1 MKGIMYIDRTLLKR
15 FEEDVS
21 MDFPYLQKQ
30 DPEVYELVKQEEQKQ
45 QYKLSMIPSENF
57 SSPAVREALA
67 SVFVHKYAEGYP
79 RKRYYE
85 GNQFADSLEELC
97 QKRARQAFSLPDDW
111 HVNVQPLAGANS
123 NLAVYNA
130 LLEPGDTILSMY
142 LPDGGHLSHGWS
154 FPEQDEQGL
163 EGQVEQSI
171 YLGGKR
177 KISIVSKIFKVVQ
190 YKVERDSRLFD
201 YKKIMGIAKEY
212 RPKMII
218 SGGTAYPREINYEA
232 LHSIANEVG
241 AYYLADIAHEAGLV
255 AAGANKSPV
264 GKADVIT
271 FTTHKTIRGP
281 RGAVI
286 LCRGEL
292 ADKIDFGVFPG
303 LQGGPFEHTIAAL
316 AVCLKEACTPAF
328 KEYAFQV
335 VKNAQRLAQRFIE
348 RGFDVVSGGTDKHLV
363 LIDMRSKNLS
373 GRNPAKALDQAGIIV
388 NRNSVPNE
396 TGSPMNPSGLRMGTP
411 TITTR
416 GMKEREMDQIA
427 EWIDCVIKIVGPY
440 CELKPVEFEQKIKI
454 MPELDS
460 IAAEV
465 KSLCQKYSLTI

>member
-1 MKGIMYIDRTLLKR
+1 M
-15 FEEDVS
+15 E
-21 MDFPYLQKQ
+21 FPHLQKQ
-30 DPEVYELVKQEEQKQ
+30 DPEVYELVKQEERKQ

-85 GNQFADSLEELC
+85 GNQFADNLEELC

-190 YKVERDSRLFD
+190 YKVERDTRLFD
-201 YKKIMGIAKEY
+201 YDKIRAFAGEY

-232 LHSIANEVG
+232 LASIAKDVG

-255 AAGANKSPV
+255 AAGANKSPI
-264 GKADVIT
+264 GKADVVT

-286 LCRGEL
+286 LCRSDI

-316 AVCLKEACTPAF
+316 AVCFKEACTPAF
-328 KEYAFQV
+328 RDYAFQV
-335 VKNAQRLAQRFIE
+335 VKNAQRLAQRLME
-348 RGFDVVSGGTDKHLV
+348 KGYDVVSGGTDKHLV

-373 GRNPAKALDQAGIIV
+373 GRNPAKALDQAGIIM

-416 GMKEREMDQIA
+416 GMKEPEMDQIA
-427 EWIDCVIKIVGPY
+427 EWVDRVVQLVAPY
-440 CELKPVEFEQKIKI
+440 CERKPAEFEEKIKG
-454 MPELDS
+454 MPELQS

-465 KSLCQKYSLTI
+465 ESLCRKYPLTM

>member
-1 MKGIMYIDRTLLKR
+1 
-15 FEEDVS
+15 
-21 MDFPYLQKQ
+21 MDFQYLQKQ
-30 DPEVYELVKQEEQKQ
+30 DPEIYELIKQEEQKQ

-67 SVFVHKYAEGYP
+67 SVYVHKYAEGYP

-85 GNQFADSLEELC
+85 GNQFTDNLEELC
-97 QKRARQAFSLPDDW
+97 QRRARQAFSLPDDW

-130 LLEPGDTILSMY
+130 LLETGDTILSMY

-154 FPEQDEQGL
+154 FPEQDEKGL
-163 EGQVEQSI
+163 QGQVEQSI

-177 KISIVSKIFKVVQ
+177 KVSIVSKIFNVVQ
-190 YKVERDSRLFD
+190 YKVEPATRLFD
-201 YKKIMGIAKEY
+201 YKKLMAIAKEY

-218 SGGTAYPREINYEA
+218 SGGTAYPREIDYDA
-232 LHSIANEVG
+232 LHDIAKEVG

-264 GKADVIT
+264 GKADVVT

-286 LCRGEL
+286 LCRGDL
-292 ADKIDFGVFPG
+292 ADKIDYGVFPG

-316 AVCLKEACTPAF
+316 AVCFKEACTPAF

-335 VKNAQRLAQRFIE
+335 VKNAQRLAQRFME
-348 RGFDVVSGGTDKHLV
+348 KGYDVVSGGTDKHLV

-373 GRNPAKALDQAGIIV
+373 GRNPAKALDQAGIIM

-416 GMKEREMDQIA
+416 GMKEPEMDQIA
-427 EWIDCVIKIVGPY
+427 EWVDRVITIVKPDCN
-440 CELKPVEFEQKIKI
+440 LKPAAFEEKIKNI
-454 MPELDS
+454 PELEKIS
-460 IAAEV
+460 AEV
-465 KSLCQKYSLTI
+465 KSLCLKYPLNI

>member
-1 MKGIMYIDRTLLKR
+1 MRTLCHKIQ
-15 FEEDVS
+15 EDNF
-21 MDFPYLQKQ
+21 MDFPNLKKQ
-30 DPEVYELVKQEEQKQ
+30 DPEIYKLVKKEEEKQ

-57 SSPAVREALA
+57 SSPAVREALS

-85 GNQFADSLEELC
+85 GNQFVDNLEELC
-97 QKRARQAFSLPDDW
+97 QQRARKAFSLPDNW
-111 HVNVQPLAGANS
+111 HVNVQPLAGGNS
-123 NLAVYNA
+123 NLAVYNG

-154 FPEQDEQGL
+154 FPEKDEQGL
-163 EGQVEQSI
+163 EGQVDQAI

-190 YKVERDSRLFD
+190 YKVEPDSRLFD
-201 YKKIMGIAKEY
+201 YKKLMAIAKEY

-218 SGGTAYPREINYEA
+218 SGGTAYPREIDYDA
-232 LHSIANEVG
+232 LHSIAKEVG

-286 LCRGEL
+286 LCRGDL
-292 ADKIDFGVFPG
+292 ADRIDFGVFPG
-303 LQGGPFEHTIAAL
+303 LQGGPFEHTIASL

-328 KEYAFQV
+328 KKYAFQV
-335 VKNAQRLAQRFIE
+335 VKNAQRLAQRFME
-348 RGFDVVSGGTDKHLV
+348 KGYDVVSGGTDKHLV
-363 LIDMRSKNLS
+363 LIDMRSKKLS
-373 GRNPAKALDQAGIIV
+373 GRNPARALDQAGIIM

-416 GMKEREMDQIA
+416 GMKEKEMDKIA
-427 EWIDCVIKIVGPY
+427 EWIDYVIKVVAPD
-440 CELKPVEFEQKIKI
+440 CDLKPPQFEEKIKK
-454 MPELDS
+454 MPELRE

-465 KSLCQKYSLTI
+465 KSLCRKYPLNI

>member
-1 MKGIMYIDRTLLKR
+1 
-15 FEEDVS
+15 
-21 MDFPYLQKQ
+21 MDFPHLQKQ

-163 EGQVEQSI
+163 GGQVEQSI

-190 YKVERDSRLFD
+190 YKVEPDTRLFD
-201 YKKIMGIAKEY
+201 YKKLMAIAKEY
-212 RPKMII
+212 RPKIII
-218 SGGTAYPREINYEA
+218 SGGTAYPREIDYNA
-232 LHSIANEVG
+232 LHSIAKEVG
-241 AYYLADIAHEAGLV
+241 AYYLADIAHEAGLI

-264 GKADVIT
+264 GKADVVT

-286 LCRGEL
+286 LCRGDL

-316 AVCLKEACTPAF
+316 AVCFKEACTPEF

-335 VKNAQRLAQRFIE
+335 VKNAQRLAQRFME
-348 RGFDVVSGGTDKHLV
+348 KGYDVVSGGTDKHLV

-373 GRNPAKALDQAGIIV
+373 GRNPAKALDRAGIIM

-416 GMKEREMDQIA
+416 GMKEPEMDQIA
-427 EWIDCVIKIVGPY
+427 EWVDRVIKLVTPA
-440 CELKPVEFEQKIKI
+440 CELKPAEFEEKIKNI
-454 MPELDS
+454 PELEG

-465 KSLCQKYSLTI
+465 KSLCRKYPLDI

>member
-1 MKGIMYIDRTLLKR
+1 
-15 FEEDVS
+15 
-21 MDFPYLQKQ
+21 MDFPHLQKQ

-45 QYKLSMIPSENF
+45 QDKLSMIPSENF

-85 GNQFADSLEELC
+85 GNQFADNLEELC

-130 LLEPGDTILSMY
+130 LLKPGDTILSMY

-163 EGQVEQSI
+163 GGQVEQSI

-177 KISIVSKIFKVVQ
+177 KVSIVSKIFTVVQ
-190 YKVERDSRLFD
+190 YKVEPDTRLFD
-201 YKKIMGIAKEY
+201 YKKLMAVAKEY

-218 SGGTAYPREINYEA
+218 SGGTAYPREIDYDA
-232 LHSIANEVG
+232 LHSIAKEVG
-241 AYYLADIAHEAGLV
+241 AYYLADIAHEAGLI
-255 AAGANKSPV
+255 AAGVNKSPV
-264 GKADVIT
+264 GKADVVT

-286 LCRGEL
+286 LCRGDL
-292 ADKIDFGVFPG
+292 ADKIDYGVFPG

-316 AVCLKEACTPAF
+316 AVCFKEACTPAF

-335 VKNAQRLAQRFIE
+335 VKNAQRLARRFME
-348 RGFDVVSGGTDKHLV
+348 KGYDVVSGGTDKHLV

-373 GRNPAKALDQAGIIV
+373 GRNPAKALDRAGIIM

-416 GMKEREMDQIA
+416 GMNELEMDQIA
-427 EWIDCVIKIVGPY
+427 EWVDRVITLVTPD
-440 CELKPVEFEQKIKI
+440 CELKPADFEEKIKK

-465 KSLCQKYSLTI
+465 KSLCLKYPLNI

>member
-1 MKGIMYIDRTLLKR
+1 
-15 FEEDVS
+15 
-21 MDFPYLQKQ
+21 
-30 DPEVYELVKQEEQKQ
+30 
-45 QYKLSMIPSENF
+45 
-57 SSPAVREALA
+57 
-67 SVFVHKYAEGYP
+67 
-79 RKRYYE
+79 
-85 GNQFADSLEELC
+85 
-97 QKRARQAFSLPDDW
+97 
-111 HVNVQPLAGANS
+111 
-123 NLAVYNA
+123 
-130 LLEPGDTILSMY
+130 
-142 LPDGGHLSHGWS
+142 
-154 FPEQDEQGL
+154 
-163 EGQVEQSI
+163 VEQSI

-190 YKVERDSRLFD
+190 YKVERDTRLFD
-201 YKKIMGIAKEY
+201 YDKIRAFAGEY

-232 LHSIANEVG
+232 LAAIAKDVG

-255 AAGANKSPV
+255 AAGANKSPI
-264 GKADVIT
+264 GKADVVT

-286 LCRGEL
+286 LCRSDI

-316 AVCLKEACTPAF
+316 AVCFKEACTPAF
-328 KEYAFQV
+328 RDYAFQV
-335 VKNAQRLAQRFIE
+335 VKNAQRLAQRLME
-348 RGFDVVSGGTDKHLV
+348 KGYDVVSGGTDKHLV

-373 GRNPAKALDQAGIIV
+373 GRNPAKALDQAGIIM

-416 GMKEREMDQIA
+416 GMKEPEMDQIA
-427 EWIDCVIKIVGPY
+427 EWVDRVVQLVAPY
-440 CELKPVEFEQKIKI
+440 CERKPAEFEEKIKG
-454 MPELDS
+454 MPELQS

-465 KSLCQKYSLTI
+465 ESLCRKYPLTM

>member
-1 MKGIMYIDRTLLKR
+1 
-15 FEEDVS
+15 
-21 MDFPYLQKQ
+21 MDFRNLKKQ
-30 DPEVYELVKQEEQKQ
+30 DPQIYKLIKKEEEKQ

-57 SSPAVREALA
+57 SSPAVREALS

-79 RKRYYE
+79 HKRYYE
-85 GNQFADSLEELC
+85 GNQFVDNLEELC
-97 QKRARQAFSLPDDW
+97 QQRARKAFSLPDDW
-111 HVNVQPLAGANS
+111 HVNVQPLAGGNS
-123 NLAVYNA
+123 NLAVYNG

-154 FPEQDEQGL
+154 FPEKDEQGL
-163 EGQVEQSI
+163 EGQVEQAI
-171 YLGGKR
+171 YLGGRR

-190 YKVERDSRLFD
+190 YKVEPGSRLFD
-201 YKKIMGIAKEY
+201 YRKIMAIAKEY

-218 SGGTAYPREINYEA
+218 SGGTAYPREIDYDA
-232 LHSIANEVG
+232 LHSIAKEVG

-255 AAGANKSPV
+255 AAGANRSPV

-286 LCRGEL
+286 LCRGDL
-292 ADKIDFGVFPG
+292 AERIDFGVFPG
-303 LQGGPFEHTIAAL
+303 LQGGPFEHTIASI

-328 KEYAFQV
+328 KKYAFQV
-335 VKNAQRLAQRFIE
+335 VKNAQRLAQMFME
-348 RGFDVVSGGTDKHLV
+348 KGYDVVSGGTDKHLV
-363 LIDMRSKNLS
+363 LIDMRNKKLS
-373 GRNPAKALDQAGIIV
+373 GRNPARALDQAGIIM

-416 GMKEREMDQIA
+416 GMKEKEMDKIA
-427 EWIDCVIKIVGPY
+427 EWVDYVIRVVAPDCD
-440 CELKPVEFEQKIKI
+440 LKPVEFEEKIRK
-454 MPELDS
+454 MPELRKT
-460 IAAEV
+460 AAEV
-465 KSLCQKYSLTI
+465 KSLCRKYPLNI